1 MTERELETL
10 LREGI
15 LEKAGLFYS
24 VYPAIV
30 KDTNDPE
37 KRGRIKVLCPERFG
51 NKTYKVWIPQRNSFA
66 GKGIG
71 IFAMPNIGDGVD
83 ISFRGGNIDFP
94 MWEYRTWIKG
104 DEISESKE
112 NYPDKLVIKRGD
124 LRIELD
130 TKTNKVFIGNDD
142 YSLNEFFTD
151 LMTALLNVKTSTM
164 LGPQPFINL
173 PEFTQI
179 KTKIENI
186 LS

>member
-1 MTERELETL
+1 MNERQLIDFIAN
-10 LREGI
+10 GG
-15 LEKAGLFYS
+15 LEKAGIYLSAYK
-24 VYPAIV
+24 AIV
-30 KDTNDPE
+30 VDNNDPD
-37 KRGRIKVLCPERFG
+37 KLMRIKVKCPVIYG
-51 NKTYKVWIPQRNSFA
+51 DVVPNIWISQRGTFA
-66 GKGIG
+66 G
-71 IFAMPNIGDGVD
+71 ANIGFFALPNVGDAVYLT
-83 ISFRGGNIDFP
+83 FLGGDVAYP
-94 MWEYRTWIKG
+94 LWEFSGYIKG
-104 DEISESKE
+104 QTPEEAKE

-164 LGPQPFINL
+164 LGPQPFINIA
-173 PEFTQI
+173 EFTQI